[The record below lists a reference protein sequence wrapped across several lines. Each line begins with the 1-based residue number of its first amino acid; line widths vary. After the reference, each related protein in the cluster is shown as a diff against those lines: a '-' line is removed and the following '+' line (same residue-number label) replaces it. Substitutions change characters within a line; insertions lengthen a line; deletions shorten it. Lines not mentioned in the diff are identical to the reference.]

1 MKHLAFLITL
11 FAITV
16 QLYAKPVSHT
26 ITGKV
31 TDETNTPLKGVL
43 VLEKGTSNK
52 TSTAYN
58 GKYSI
63 NVSSEDAILIFS
75 ISGIDTKKVKVKS
88 RSIINVILSTVLITS
103 EELAIC
109 DDEVAVSYSIV
120 GKKAMHAHQASY
132 NTRVSGYCPPPGF
145 NTEGYSTIHENGY
158 KSTNDQPLS
167 TFSADVDRASYSNIR
182 RFLNQGKMPPKDAV
196 RVEEM
201 INYFNYNYNDPTGER
216 PFSTNTELAE
226 CPWNKQHLLLKIG
239 IQGKKIKKE
248 NLPPTNLVFL
258 IDVSGSMNSANKLP
272 LLKSSFRLLVDQLR
286 PQDYVSIVVYAG
298 AAGLV
303 LEPTAG
309 NEKQKILNA
318 IEKLNAGGSTAGG
331 EGIMLAYNTAEK
343 SFIENGNNRIIL
355 ATDGDFN
362 IGESSNASMER
373 LIENQREKGIFIS
386 VLGFGMGNYKDDK
399 MEIIADKGNGNYA
412 YIDNLLEARKTLV
425 SEFGGTLFTIAKD
438 VKFQI
443 EFNPEK
449 VAGYRLIG
457 YENRL
462 LNNEDFNDDK
472 KDAGEIGAGHTVTA
486 LYEIVPI
493 GASDIGKWL
502 KSVDKLK
509 YQEKAEASTMQYNNE
524 WLTLKIRYKLPD
536 GDKSKLITQ
545 AVTSKPKKIVNASDD
560 FRFATSVAAF
570 GMLLRNSEYL
580 NSFSYDNAAELAQ
593 NARGEDEQGYKAEMI
608 RLLKTTKTLNKTVAV
623 IENKSL
629 QQ

>member
-1 MKHLAFLITL
+1 MKHLTFLITL
-11 FAITV
+11 FVIAV
-16 QLYAKPVSHT
+16 QLYALPALHT

-52 TSTAYN
+52 TSTAYD
-58 GKYSI
+58 GKYNI
-63 NVSSEDAILIFS
+63 NVSSENAILIFS
-75 ISGIDTKKVKVKS
+75 LSGMKTKEVKVKS
-88 RSIINVILSTVLITS
+88 RLVINVILSSVLIIS
-103 EELAIC
+103 EELDIC
-109 DDEVAVSYSIV
+109 NDEVAVNYSIV
-120 GKKAMHAHQASY
+120 GKKAMSAYPASY
-132 NTRVSGYCPPPGF
+132 NTRFAGYRPPPGF
-145 NTEGYSTIHENGY
+145 NTEGYSAIHENGY

-201 INYFNYNYNDPTGER
+201 INYFNYNYDEPKGDR

-258 IDVSGSMNSANKLP
+258 IDVSGSMNSPNKLP
-272 LLKSSFRLLVDQLR
+272 LLKSSFMLLVDQLR

-309 NEKQKILNA
+309 DEKQKILNA

-331 EGIMLAYNTAEK
+331 EGIMLAYKTAEK
-343 SFIENGNNRIIL
+343 NFIKNGNNRIIL

-373 LIENQREKGIFIS
+373 LIEKQREKGIFIS

-443 EFNPEK
+443 EFNPQK

-457 YENRL
+457 YENRI

-472 KDAGEIGAGHTVTA
+472 KDAGEVGAGHTVTA
-486 LYEIVPI
+486 LYEIIPVD
-493 GASDIGKWL
+493 ASDIDKWL
-502 KSVDKLK
+502 KSVDKLR
-509 YQEKAEASTMQYNNE
+509 YQEKAEVSTMQYSKE

-545 AVTSKPKKIVNASDD
+545 AVTGKPKKVVNASDN
-560 FRFATSVAAF
+560 FRFATSIAAF
-570 GMLLRNSEYL
+570 GMLLRNSGYL
-580 NSFSYDNAAELAQ
+580 NSFSYDEAAKLAQ
-593 NARGEDEQGYKAEMI
+593 NARGEDNQGFKAEMI
-608 RLLKTTKTLNKTVAV
+608 RLLKTAKTLNKKMVV
-623 IENKSL
+623 RENKSL
-629 QQ
+629 HQ

>member
-1 MKHLAFLITL
+1 
-11 FAITV
+11 
-16 QLYAKPVSHT
+16 
-26 ITGKV
+26 
-31 TDETNTPLKGVL
+31 
-43 VLEKGTSNK
+43 
-52 TSTAYN
+52 
-58 GKYSI
+58 
-63 NVSSEDAILIFS
+63 
-75 ISGIDTKKVKVKS
+75 
-88 RSIINVILSTVLITS
+88 
-103 EELAIC
+103 
-109 DDEVAVSYSIV
+109 
-120 GKKAMHAHQASY
+120 
-132 NTRVSGYCPPPGF
+132 
-145 NTEGYSTIHENGY
+145 
-158 KSTNDQPLS
+158 
-167 TFSADVDRASYSNIR
+167 
-182 RFLNQGKMPPKDAV
+182 MPPKDAV

-226 CPWNKQHLLLKIG
+226 CPWNEQHLLLKIG

-309 NEKQKILNA
+309 NEKQKILEA
-318 IEKLNAGGSTAGG
+318 INKLNAGGSTAGG
-331 EGIMLAYNTAEK
+331 EGIMLAYKTAEK
-343 SFIENGNNRIIL
+343 NFLKNGNNRIIL

-373 LIENQREKGIFIS
+373 LIENQRENGIFIS

-443 EFNPEK
+443 EFNPQK
-449 VAGYRLIG
+449 IAGYRLIG
-457 YENRL
+457 YENRI

-486 LYEIVPI
+486 LYEIIPVD
-493 GASDIGKWL
+493 ATDVDKWL
-502 KSVDKLK
+502 KSVDNLK
-509 YQEKAEASTMQYNNE
+509 YQEKAEEPAGQYNKE

-536 GDKSKLITQ
+536 GDKSKLIAQT
-545 AVTSKPKKIVNASDD
+545 VTGKPKKIENASGN

-570 GMLLRNSEYL
+570 GMLLRNSDYL
-580 NSFSYDNAAELAQ
+580 NLFSYDDAAELAQ
-593 NARGEDEQGYKAEMI
+593 NARGEDVQGYKAEMI
-608 RLLKTTKTLNKTVAV
+608 RLLKTAKTLNNTVAV